1 MIPNLHRAATAAAAT
16 CLIATGCGADL
27 KQPLHPGDAVVV
39 SGDHITIETVDELAV
54 AMCELEKPG
63 LAQQGF
69 AVPMSFVRS
78 LAAESLATDVL
89 LEEFAVEQGIDLDEV
104 RRGVREEAK
113 ALVADVPAELRGD
126 AEKRIVIEGVR
137 RAVLS
142 IAGSGGN
149 PKADPEQAAA
159 QGRVLFDEHRKAA
172 DLVRDPRFGD
182 VDLDTFAFSGGNGSL
197 SVDADAD
204 AGAAEGGAL
213 DQAVVAALPADQ
225 RCGTVPAE
233 QPAVQQ

>member
-1 MIPNLHRAATAAAAT
+1 MIPNLHRAAIAAVAT

-39 SGDHITIETVDELAV
+39 AGEHITIDTVDELAV

-69 AVPMSFVRS
+69 AVPMAFVRS
-78 LAAESLATDVL
+78 LAVESLATDVL
-89 LEEFAVEQGIDLDEV
+89 LEGFAAERGIDLEEV
-104 RRGVREEAK
+104 RRGVRAEAK
-113 ALVADVPAELRGD
+113 DLVAEVPAELRD
-126 AEKRIVIEGVR
+126 QAEDRVVLEGVR

-142 IAGSGGN
+142 IAGADGN
-149 PKADPEQAAA
+149 PQADPEQAAA
-159 QGRVLFDEHRKAA
+159 QGRILFAEFRETA

-182 VDLDTFAFSGGNGSL
+182 VDLDTFAFTGGNGSL
-197 SVDADAD
+197 SINTDAR
-204 AGAAEGGAL
+204 AAEEGPL
-213 DQAVVAALPADQ
+213 DQAVVGALPADQ

-233 QPAVQQ
+233 TQAIQQ

>member
-1 MIPNLHRAATAAAAT
+1 VILHRAAIAAVAI
-16 CLIATGCGADL
+16 CLLATGCGADL

-39 SGDHITIETVDELAV
+39 AGEHISIETVDELAL

-63 LAQQGF
+63 LAEQSF
-69 AVPMSFVRS
+69 AVPMAFVRS

-89 LEEFAVEQGIDLDEV
+89 LEEFAAEQGIDLEEV

-113 ALVADVPAELRGD
+113 AVVAEVPADLRAA
-126 AEKRIVIEGVR
+126 AEDRIAIEGVR

-142 IAGSGGN
+142 IAGSGGD
-149 PKADPEQAAA
+149 PEADPEKAAE
-159 QGRVLFDEHRKAA
+159 QGRILFAEFREGA

-197 SVDADAD
+197 SINTDAR
-204 AGAAEGGAL
+204 AAEGGPL
-213 DQAVVAALPADQ
+213 DQAAVAELPDDQ
-225 RCGTVPAE
+225 RCGTVPE
-233 QPAVQQ
+233 QTPATQP